1 MGKETCLTPEQGVFQ
16 TSPSYVSQF
25 CFRSLLWTAENAEM
39 TLILARL
46 CSVRMRNTSKN
57 TGIRNIHRGVSFF
70 CDLLKVSRL
79 FVILIYHL
87 KCSYS
92 SWGKNLI
99 KTLLR
104 DFVEVSAVKI
114 QALVVSP
121 KPLSFFTPAAALLPQ
136 LVLAMQLSNDLDHFL
151 NLTATGLVLAKLCL
165 TQLNWHSALCFGSLQ
180 QNEHPRV
187 EGTILLTLL
196 VPTREI
202 IMKPQSRHQ
211 I

>member
-57 TGIRNIHRGVSFF
+57 TGIRNIHTGVSFF

-79 FVILIYHL
+79 FVILIYRL

-92 SWGKNLI
+92 SWGKKLDQN
-99 KTLLR
+99 
-104 DFVEVSAVKI
+104 
-114 QALVVSP
+114 
-121 KPLSFFTPAAALLPQ
+121 FTQGLCWSICSKNISISSLPQ
-136 LVLAMQLSNDLDHFL
+136 APLFL
-151 NLTATGLVLAKLCL
+151 YSCRSTAPPACAGHAAE
-165 TQLNWHSALCFGSLQ
+165 QWPGSLL
-180 QNEHPRV
+180 ELDSHRA
-187 EGTILLTLL
+187 GF
-196 VPTREI
+196 
-202 IMKPQSRHQ
+202 S
-211 I
+211 